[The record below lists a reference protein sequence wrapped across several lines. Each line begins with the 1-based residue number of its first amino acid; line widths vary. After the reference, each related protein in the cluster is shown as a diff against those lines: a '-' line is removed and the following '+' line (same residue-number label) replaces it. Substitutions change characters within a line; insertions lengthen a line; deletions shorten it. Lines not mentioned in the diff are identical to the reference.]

1 MATGKRAAS
10 SQKLTKV
17 VGRQELIRSVAAQ
30 TRISQKEASLVVEAT
45 LDAIMESLAEGKEVR
60 LVGFG
65 SFKVRSSAARKG
77 VNPRTGE
84 IMEIAAKDRVRFSPG
99 QELSGGDSGGYID
112 EESADEELA
121 IESPDIASS
130 TAEFGY
136 AGPPGIPDDIPS
148 KPHPKPPSK

>member
-60 LVGFG
+60 LVTNG
-65 SFKVRSSAARKG
+65 
-77 VNPRTGE
+77 
-84 IMEIAAKDRVRFSPG
+84 
-99 QELSGGDSGGYID
+99 
-112 EESADEELA
+112 
-121 IESPDIASS
+121 ASLQ
-130 TAEFGY
+130 
-136 AGPPGIPDDIPS
+136 
-148 KPHPKPPSK
+148 

>member
-30 TRISQKEASLVVEAT
+30 TRISQKEASLVIEAT
-45 LDAIMESLAEGKEVR
+45 LDVIMESLAEGKEVR

-84 IMEIAAKDRVRFSPG
+84 SMEIAAKDRVRFSPG
-99 QELSGGDSGGYID
+99 QALSGGGSSGFSYQPPAGAPNIPK
-112 EESADEELA
+112 
-121 IESPDIASS
+121 SPQQDKFKY
-130 TAEFGY
+130 E
-136 AGPPGIPDDIPS
+136 GPPGIPEDIPP
-148 KPHPKPPSK
+148 KPDPKPPSK

>member
-84 IMEIAAKDRVRFSPG
+84 SMEIAAKDRVRFSPG
-99 QELSGGDSGGYID
+99 QALSGGGSSGSSFAQPAGAPPNIPRP
-112 EESADEELA
+112 LG
-121 IESPDIASS
+121 PDG
-130 TAEFGY
+130 FRY
-136 AGPPGIPDDIPS
+136 DGPPGIPDDIPP
-148 KPHPKPPSK
+148 KPNPKPPSK

>member
-84 IMEIAAKDRVRFSPG
+84 SMEIAAKDRVRFSPG
-99 QELSGGDSGGYID
+99 QALSGGGSSGSSFAQPAGAPNIPRP
-112 EESADEELA
+112 LG
-121 IESPDIASS
+121 PDKFKY
-130 TAEFGY
+130 E
-136 AGPPGIPDDIPS
+136 GPPGQPDDIPP
-148 KPHPKPPSK
+148 KPDPKPPSK